1 MTVLEGPST
10 DSHQKWLSGDKVGA
24 LDHKQ
29 ATDILDSLW
38 LLERLVN
45 SLTLYLV
52 FGGTEELFV
61 LKHKD
66 PSILGP
72 DGSDFLE
79 KRCPCISKEVGFSI
93 EQPFIFKKVGGV
105 FISFL
110 F

>member
-10 DSHQKWLSGDKVGA
+10 GSHQKWLSGDKVGA

-52 FGGTEELFV
+52 FGGTEELFA
-61 LKHKD
+61 LK
-66 PSILGP
+66 
-72 DGSDFLE
+72 
-79 KRCPCISKEVGFSI
+79 
-93 EQPFIFKKVGGV
+93 
-105 FISFL
+105 
-110 F
+110 